1 MAYDVLYDNLGI
13 LSLPP
18 QYSTTID
25 TSLTANTPHFL
36 QDGGILPIYSPPTTP
51 AQARALTSAFVPNQ
65 QLPYSIQWN
74 IGIQHVF
81 AKDYTFEVRYLGT
94 RGIHLP
100 VQIRLN
106 STSPVTATNQLPTYL
121 TAPSQAQLN
130 ALPLTLNALEAVQT
144 NSLAQYGFLSNITSF
159 QSWGSST
166 YNGLAV
172 QGTRRF
178 SAGLQFVAAYTWSH
192 LIDNSTADV
201 FATVLTP
208 RRPQDFQNLAN
219 DRASSA
225 LDRRQ
230 RFSFSPVWDLPFFK
244 HSENWFEKN
253 LIGNWLYT
261 ATYIYESPEYATVQS
276 GLDSN
281 LNGDSAGDRAIL
293 NPAGN
298 PNLGSGVTALTNS
311 AGQVVAYL
319 ANNPNARYIATG
331 LGSFG
336 NAGRNTLRI
345 NPIND
350 FDMSLVKKF
359 SIREATNLQFGVQ
372 AFNVFN
378 HPQFVPGQLNNI
390 NLTSLTST
398 RAFLVP
404 GTRTFDDFSS
414 VFSSNPRT
422 LQLVARFVF

>member
-1 MAYDVLYDNLGI
+1 
-13 LSLPP
+13 
-18 QYSTTID
+18 
-25 TSLTANTPHFL
+25 
-36 QDGGILPIYSPPTTP
+36 
-51 AQARALTSAFVPNQ
+51 
-65 QLPYSIQWN
+65 
-74 IGIQHVF
+74 
-81 AKDYTFEVRYLGT
+81 
-94 RGIHLP
+94 
-100 VQIRLN
+100 
-106 STSPVTATNQLPTYL
+106 
-121 TAPSQAQLN
+121 LN

>member
-1 MAYDVLYDNLGI
+1 M
-13 LSLPP
+13 
-18 QYSTTID
+18 
-25 TSLTANTPHFL
+25 
-36 QDGGILPIYSPPTTP
+36 
-51 AQARALTSAFVPNQ
+51 
-65 QLPYSIQWN
+65 
-74 IGIQHVF
+74 F

-106 STSPVTATNQLPTYL
+106 STSPVTPTNQLPTYL

-130 ALPLTLNALEAVQT
+130 ALPLTLNALEAVPN

-178 SAGLQFVAAYTWSH
+178 AAGLQFVAAYTWSH

-298 PNLGSGVTALTNS
+298 PHLGSGVTALTNS

-359 SIREATNLQFGVQ
+359 SIRESVNLQFGVQ